1 MSRETISKVPEK
13 VMHDCTHMF
22 DKDKIFEHFSAL
34 EIDKCKSDI
43 FSNKQLLKLLNDED
57 LINTARVFFEH
68 DLNIS
73 SASKTGYMHR
83 NTLVY
88 RLDKIKKIIGLDI
101 RHFRDAVLFQNII
114 NCFTFIKDN
123 QL

>member
-1 MSRETISKVPEK
+1 MSRETISRVPEK
-13 VMHDCTHMF
+13 ILHECTSMF
-22 DKDKIFEHFSAL
+22 DKDVIFQHFSTL
-34 EIDKCKSDI
+34 EIDKCKTI
-43 FSNKQLLKLLNDED
+43 FSNKQLLRLLNDED

-88 RLDKIKKIIGLDI
+88 RLDKIKKMIGLDI

>member
-1 MSRETISKVPEK
+1 MSRETISKVPERI
-13 VMHDCTHMF
+13 VNLCTSMF
-22 DKDKIFEHFSAL
+22 NRVDIFQHFSAL
-34 EIDKCKSDI
+34 DIEKCKDI
-43 FSNKQLLKLLNDED
+43 FSNKQLLRLLNDED
-57 LINTARVFFEH
+57 LINTARVFFDH

-101 RHFRDAVLFQNII
+101 RHFNEAVLFQNMI